1 MLVVT
6 LWVSMGL
13 KPKVTVHMMTVMVF
27 LIPMVVLKI
36 MRGMKTTMK
45 GPGLASAGFAVDEH
59 DDDAACDDA
68 VGDTSETLMRLKLM
82 FIMHRMA
89 IVRAAPVTKEDA
101 AHTGGAMMVF
111 LIPMVAV
118 VLKIMRGMKT
128 TMKGP
133 GLASAGFAADEHDD
147 DDGKRASGTGDEGS
161 YDAHYDCGEDAAHRW
176 DDDDLGLHSRCGIE
190 DYEWDENDSG
200 IGGVAADA
208 ADEHDDDVAHYDAT
222 RVAKRW

>member
-118 VLKIMRGMKT
+118 VLKIMM
-128 TMKGP
+128 
-133 GLASAGFAADEHDD
+133 ASVRAAPVTKEVTLIRVMLVIFGNDD
-147 DDGKRASGTGDEGS
+147 AVRRDDVNVCC

>member
-1 MLVVT
+1 MLLTMLVVT

-89 IVRAAPVTKEDA
+89 IVRAAPVTKEVTLIRVMLVIFGTDDA
-101 AHTGGAMMVF
+101 
-111 LIPMVAV
+111 L
-118 VLKIMRGMKT
+118 RR
-128 TMKGP
+128 
-133 GLASAGFAADEHDD
+133 DD
-147 DDGKRASGTGDEGS
+147 D
-161 YDAHYDCGEDAAHRW
+161 C
-176 DDDDLGLHSRCGIE
+176 
-190 DYEWDENDSG
+190 
-200 IGGVAADA
+200 
-208 ADEHDDDVAHYDAT
+208 
-222 RVAKRW
+222 